1 MSALAVKLGMVF
13 VLLAVGAGAL
23 GLHLIGGSGKKQPFD
38 GQPLP
43 ALYPSAQVA
52 QVDAPL
58 RAAVARAHR
67 ETAAWLAQHPL
78 RDDPAFAA
86 WAQRAMGS
94 PPDKARQRLELA
106 TLHRLAS
113 SRSPAGVAAASWLEQ
128 HGKKQVWKLYGHQ
141 YRDFAPKAPGNR
153 EKQTLKSA
161 LKLAATLQA
170 TAKDRFARP
179 SPYVTD
185 PSVNA
190 LNQAKFTGQKRL
202 SYPSKHAVLSAAA
215 VAVLRHYEPAR
226 ESEYRWMADEIDF
239 SRLYAGGHYLTDL
252 TAGAFLGT
260 AIGDYELHR
269 PAA

>member
-1 MSALAVKLGMVF
+1 VSALVVKLGMVLS
-13 VLLAVGAGAL
+13 LLAVGAGAL
-23 GLHLIGGSGKKQPFD
+23 ALHLLDGGGKKAPFD

-43 ALYPSAQVA
+43 RLYAPAQIA

-67 ETAAWLAQHPL
+67 ETAAWIAQHPL
-78 RDDPAFAA
+78 RDDAAFAA
-86 WAQRAMGS
+86 WAQRMMGA
-94 PPDKARQRLELA
+94 PPSAAVQRGEL
-106 TLHRLAS
+106 TVLHRLS
-113 SRSPAGVAAASWLEQ
+113 SHRDAAGVAAATWLEQ

-141 YRDFAPKAPGNR
+141 YRDFAPKTTGKR
-153 EKQTLKSA
+153 EKKTLKAA
-161 LKLAATLQA
+161 LSLAGTLQA
-170 TAKDRFARP
+170 TAKNRFARP

-190 LNQAKFTGQKRL
+190 LNQAKFKGRTRL
-202 SYPSKHAVLSAAA
+202 SYPSKHAVLSGAA

-226 ESEYRWMADEIDF
+226 EPEYRWMADEIDF

-260 AIGDYELHR
+260 AIGDYALHR
-269 PAA
+269 ATA